1 MVQTKTPHIRKAAS
15 VPPQLNNRG
24 DAGSLK
30 IRALHSS
37 GIERENIRQKRS
49 TAVQSIF
56 SSLHRVDALLFN
68 QTNAHVTAKLLQ
80 LLIATTLKLD
90 AVGGHKSPRA
100 VTETNCASAL
110 THAASPCKCSA
121 QISSVKSGKTLSL
134 KEPLILGANKALGAV
149 HHFVR
154 SPARRLHGIRRGCIA
169 MNVDSQHE
177 AVVLPHS

>member
-110 THAASPCKCSA
+110 THAAS
-121 QISSVKSGKTLSL
+121 TLQMQC
-134 KEPLILGANKALGAV
+134 ANKLREVGQDLELEGAIDIG
-149 HHFVR
+149 R
-154 SPARRLHGIRRGCIA
+154 QY
-169 MNVDSQHE
+169 N
-177 AVVLPHS
+177 